1 MIRSVIA
8 LSVFSAVALS
18 SVGSHATV
26 ITPDFANITASPAAQ
41 FAPTGWFTDRYEPT
55 SFSNVGTYQGRSNV
69 LGIEITS
76 AGSAANRPSG
86 FSSSFYNTQG
96 RQHQLT
102 GGAGS
107 SIAADLYIEN
117 SWATADN
124 GNVRSDIWG
133 IMANTAFDPSNLFAG
148 ITDYPIFGFTNYG
161 GAPRYRA
168 FDADSVN
175 GWVDL
180 NVPVV
185 YGAWNSFEIL
195 FTGSSYD
202 FLLNGSLVYSDTT
215 INGTTGF
222 RGTIMQAFNFGDSSS
237 TGTPGANVADYTAR
251 WSNTRAQAVPE
262 PGTIAL
268 LALALAGLVAVRR
281 RSR

>member
-1 MIRSVIA
+1 MIRSVLA
-8 LSVFSAVALS
+8 FSVFAAVTLS

-26 ITPDFANITASPAAQ
+26 ITPNFAGVTASPAAQ
-41 FAPTGWFTDRYEPT
+41 FAATGWYTDRYEPT

-76 AGSAANRPSG
+76 AGSAANRASG

-96 RQHQLT
+96 RQHLLT
-102 GGAGS
+102 GGARS
-107 SIAADLYIEN
+107 SIAADLYMEN
-117 SWATADN
+117 SWANAAN

-133 IMANTAFDPSNLFAG
+133 IMANTPFNPSNVFAG

-161 GAPRYRA
+161 GAPRYRV
-168 FDADSVN
+168 FDGDTVN

-180 NVPVV
+180 AAPVV

-195 FTGSSYD
+195 FTGTSYD
-202 FLLNGSLVYSDTT
+202 FLLNGSLVYSDNT

-222 RGTIMQAFNFGDSSS
+222 RGTIMQAYNFGDPSAV
-237 TGTPGANVADYTAR
+237 PGANVADYTAR

-262 PGTIAL
+262 PGSIAL
-268 LALALAGLVAVRR
+268 LALALAALVAVRK